1 MECEL
6 HRRAPRAKSHCA
18 GHRRPDRGAVAPA
31 VVASYGMGADSA
43 AIILRWIHEPARR
56 DFDLHHEFV
65 LITSMVGDEYESTR
79 TDVEQVVLPSLREH
93 AVRFIQVG
101 RSRCNVTH
109 SGGAARAA

>member
-1 MECEL
+1 
-6 HRRAPRAKSHCA
+6 
-18 GHRRPDRGAVAPA
+18 
-31 VVASYGMGADSA
+31 MGADRA

-56 DFDLHHEFV
+56 DFV

-93 AVRFIQVG
+93 AVRLIQVG